1 MRTVLWAEVC
11 EGAASFGITEYSWT
25 RTNRMLLVGVIRRI
39 QDDGEEEPTSFAARR
54 KKAHAGLAFL
64 WDESDSN

>member
-1 MRTVLWAEVC
+1 MC

-64 WDESDSN
+64 